1 MSSHHIVKEKQEPAL
16 FILDFDG
23 FDEEY
28 FGQLLEWSPT
38 LIVTESCYEEIA
50 SMSIKIDAVICEN
63 NDSIHFQESIRF
75 IYKSNSQ
82 SFLEKGM
89 AFLIKEGYPAVNV
102 ICKHFNA
109 VNFTGYIDKIN
120 TVIFANHKKYYPI
133 KSGFNKWSLKNCSIE
148 VFNGEPF
155 EYYGLQKGNT
165 NNFITLKDGFYG
177 FTFEKKHLFIAE
189 DL

>member
-1 MSSHHIVKEKQEPAL
+1 MSSHHIVREKQEPAL

-38 LIVTESCYEEIA
+38 LIVAESCYEKIA
-50 SMSIKIDAVICEN
+50 SMAIKIDAVICEN
-63 NDSIHFQESIRF
+63 NGSIHFQESIRF
-75 IYKSNSQ
+75 IYRSNSQ

-102 ICKHFNA
+102 ICKHFNP
-109 VNFTGYIDKIN
+109 VIFTAYIDEIN

-148 VFNGEPF
+148 VYNEPF
-155 EYYGLQKGNT
+155 NYYGIKKIGT
-165 NNFITLKDGFYG
+165 NNFITLEDGFYG
-177 FTFEKKHLFIAE
+177 FTFEQKHLFIAE